1 MHKHSTYK
9 YMVNGSLNVFA
20 KRFVCVKQVCFDHMC
35 CVFFHMFVSL
45 QTTWIKTTR
54 FIEIAFTMSKKNM
67 F

>member
-45 QTTWIKTTR
+45 KTTR
-54 FIEIAFTMSKKNM
+54 FIEIAFTCLKKM